1 MITFQAAQ
9 HFRVAAEWDWVG
21 VWVCGWGHISQKKL
35 TYLISFKAWES
46 LCSGGG
52 KERDVYLRNDP
63 MIVDQRPRYLRN
75 VLTAQIEMADIL
87 SVLPHCI

>member
-9 HFRVAAEWDWVG
+9 HFRVAAEWDWV
-21 VWVCGWGHISQKKL
+21 GWGHISQKKL

-46 LCSGGG
+46 LCSDEG

-75 VLTAQIEMADIL
+75 VLTAQIEIFYRYF
-87 SVLPHCI
+87 VLFE